1 MWEPPYKYFA
11 TVDRVVDGDTV
22 DLAIDIGMNITLN
35 TRCRLFGIDAWETR
49 GEERPKGLLAKERLI
64 EMIRKS
70 EAENDGRILVQ
81 TVKDKTGK
89 YGRYL
94 VTLWDPTDDMLS
106 FNERLVLE
114 GHAEEASY

>member
-22 DLAIDIGMNITLN
+22 DLAIDVGMSITFK

-49 GEERPKGLLAKERLI
+49 GPERSKGLLAKERLI
-64 EMIRKS
+64 EMIEDS
-70 EAENDGRILVQ
+70 ESKNEGRIFVH

-94 VTLWDPTDDMLS
+94 VTLWEPTNDLLS
-106 FNERLVLE
+106 FNERLVIE